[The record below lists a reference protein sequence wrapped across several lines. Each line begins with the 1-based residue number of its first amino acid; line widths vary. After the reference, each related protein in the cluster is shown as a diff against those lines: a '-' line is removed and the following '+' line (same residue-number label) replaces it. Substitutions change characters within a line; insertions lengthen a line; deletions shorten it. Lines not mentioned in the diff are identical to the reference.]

1 MAVMNIPK
9 LPPLKHVK
17 NGKYCYLVT
26 FKNVWLDG
34 KSVTVPGSTK
44 TVGKIEGGKVVGKV
58 IWTDAFAAEHPELE
72 ALDAY
77 RMLKNPDAPS
87 GKRRYFIRF
96 EPHNE
101 MVSLRKVL
109 NASSF
114 VAGPSWVL
122 DHIIADTPLT
132 KALNSV
138 FSDYCRNRK
147 IVSLAYY
154 MYLFH
159 TTAVESYGAF
169 AENYRLPWQVPLRPG
184 QCSKLFKSISSKEI
198 NGFLKKL
205 NEEVCK
211 LEAEN
216 VGGGNVYYALDST
229 SVSTYA
235 RHLIKAQY
243 GHNKD
248 GDALKQINILM
259 MVNQETGLPVY
270 YRTYDGDVPDV
281 STIMHTLRDTVR
293 LGVNR
298 QAVAVCDRGYS
309 SIINLHRF
317 YQSEASFV
325 MNMRTSFRL
334 ARDFIIEHRQE
345 LEAPDSYIPAI
356 GQHAVSTTKIWKYP
370 VNFTTDCAKRRP
382 QLKADMHVHIFFDEN
397 IKHER
402 KQLIT
407 KALACV
413 RTKLAAKETLAN
425 NEKCLAER
433 FLIIKKDD
441 AGNIL
446 SVKTDTAK
454 LAEYLFTAGYR
465 VLVSDCVTGAVEAH
479 RAYQMRNS
487 VEEAFAVMKQ
497 DIGGRRFG
505 TSTDSTTEGKIFT
518 VFIAAAIGLMFKTRI
533 SQCKTKGMQIPF
545 EGDRAVMTKLSGIKA
560 TLWEDGMYYTEVTG
574 KKRELLEALDIP
586 LPDAAVFTKA
596 ELENMKEDDAAE
608 EEETFIAN
616 NVEELAAAL
625 AEV

>member
-1 MAVMNIPK
+1 MAVMNIPQ
-9 LPPLKHVK
+9 LPPMKHVR

-26 FKNVWLDG
+26 FKNVWQDG
-34 KSVTVPGSTK
+34 KSVAVSGSTK
-44 TVGKIEGGKVVGKV
+44 TVGKIEGGDVVGKV
-58 IWTDAFAAEHPELE
+58 IWTDDFLARHPELE
-72 ALDAY
+72 ELDAY
-77 RMLKNPDAPS
+77 RTLKNPDAPL
-87 GKRRYFIRF
+87 GKRRYFIRY
-96 EPHNE
+96 EPHDE

-109 NASSF
+109 NARSF

-122 DHIIADTPLT
+122 DHIIADTPLA
-132 KALNSV
+132 KALKSV
-138 FSDYCRNRK
+138 FSSYSRNRK

-198 NGFLKKL
+198 NRFLECL
-205 NEEVCK
+205 NAEVCK
-211 LEAEN
+211 IENEN
-216 VGGGNVYYALDST
+216 VGGSNVYYALDST

-235 RHLIKAQY
+235 RHLTQAQY

-248 GDALKQINILM
+248 GDNLKQINILM

-281 STIMHTLRDTVR
+281 STVMHTLRDTVR

-298 QAVAVCDRGYS
+298 QAIAVCDRGYS
-309 SIINLHRF
+309 SIINMHRF

-334 ARDFIIEHRQE
+334 ARNFIIDYRQE
-345 LEAPDSYIPAI
+345 LEGPDSYIPVI
-356 GQHAVSTTKIWKYP
+356 GQHAVSTTTTWKYP
-370 VNFTTDCAKRRP
+370 VNFNTDCAKRRP
-382 QLKADMHVHIFFDEN
+382 RLKADLHVHIFFDEN
-397 IKHER
+397 IRHER
-402 KQLIT
+402 KQLMT

-413 RTKLAAKETLAN
+413 RNKVLTQETLTSS
-425 NEKCLAER
+425 EKCLVER
-433 FLIIKKDD
+433 FLIIEKDKKE
-441 AGNIL
+441 NIL

-465 VLVSDCVTGAVEAH
+465 VLVSDCVTSAVEAH

-518 VFIAAAIGLMFKTRI
+518 VFIAASIGLMFKTRI

-545 EGDRAVMTKLSGIKA
+545 EGDRAIMTKLCGIKA

-596 ELENMKEDDAAE
+596 ELESMKEDDAAE

-616 NVEELAAAL
+616 NVEELAATL
-625 AEV
+625 SEV